1 MLRSLNLRLMLY
13 AGVTI
18 ALALAAAWAI
28 LSLLFERHATS
39 QLQTSLENQGLS
51 LIAGLSLQAD
61 GRPAL
66 TAPLPDPR
74 FHRPASGLYW
84 RIAAPAGDI
93 RSRSLWDGAI
103 AQHDPPPAS
112 GWGVEEITGP
122 FEPHIL
128 LVTRAVQLDPGSP
141 RITVQVASDMRPVST
156 AQHRFS
162 QELALYLG
170 ILWIA
175 LTLASWLQV
184 RLGLRPFGRLRAE
197 LGAMQR
203 NPAARFQ
210 PAQQLHEVEP
220 LTDAINALADR
231 RAEDVERARRRA
243 RDLAHALKTPI
254 TALRL
259 QIDSLAPD
267 ETQRNMMQSL
277 ALLSHAIEGELAR
290 TGTAPTHGFVPARA
304 IVDRLIA
311 VINRTPDGQRI
322 VLTNAIADDLVIPL
336 NEDAALEALGAIL
349 ENAARHAASRVTVA
363 GGTEG
368 ARTKGGAVWLT
379 IDDDGP
385 GIPAHL
391 RPTVIDRGVRLDQR
405 GAQHG
410 LGLAI
415 ATDYLGTSGGTL
427 ELADAPGGGLRV
439 RLSWPLI

>member
-1 MLRSLNLRLMLY
+1 MLRSLNLRLIVY
-13 AGVTI
+13 AGITI

-39 QLQTSLENQGLS
+39 QLQASLENQGLS
-51 LIAGLSLQAD
+51 LIAGLSLQPN

-66 TAPLPDPR
+66 ATPLPDPR

-84 RIAAPAGDI
+84 RITAPAGDI
-93 RSRSLWDGAI
+93 RSRSLWDGAVN
-103 AQHDPPPAS
+103 QHNPPPAS
-112 GWGVEEITGP
+112 GWGVEETTGP

-141 RITVQVASDMRPVST
+141 RITVQVASDLSPVFA
-156 AQHRFS
+156 AQSRFS
-162 QELALYLG
+162 NELALYLG

-175 LTLASWLQV
+175 LTLASWMQV

-210 PAQQLHEVEP
+210 PAQQLREVEP
-220 LTDAINALADR
+220 LTDAINALADS
-231 RAEDVERARRRA
+231 RADDVARARHRA

-259 QIDSLAPD
+259 QIDSLDNAAK
-267 ETQRNMMQSL
+267 QQHMMQSL
-277 ALLSHAIEGELAR
+277 SLLSRAIEGELAR
-290 TGTAPTHGFVPARA
+290 TGTAPTHGSVAARA
-304 IVDRLIA
+304 IIDRLIA
-311 VINRTPDGQRI
+311 VIARTPDGQRI
-322 VLTNAIADDLVIPL
+322 ALINAITGDLTIPL
-336 NEDAALEALGAIL
+336 NEDAALETLGAIL
-349 ENAARHAASRVTVA
+349 ENAARHAATRVTATGRTEA
-363 GGTEG
+363 GM
-368 ARTKGGAVWLT
+368 VWLT

-391 RPTVIDRGVRLDQR
+391 RATVLDRGVRLDQR
-405 GAQHG
+405 SAQHG

-415 ATDYLGTSGGTL
+415 ATDYVSTSGGTL
-427 ELADAPGGGLRV
+427 ELAEAPGGGLRV
-439 RLSWPLI
+439 RLSWPLT